1 MPLLK
6 LALRNLFGA
15 GLRTGLNVFVLSVS
29 FVIIIGCQGLYKGM
43 SEQMLR
49 AVTASYYGG
58 GQYWHTGYD
67 PFDTLTLD
75 DAHGRLP
82 DALQEMAGAGLA
94 VPALKRQAT
103 LYTQNRVINI
113 TLNGIKTDQTIID
126 IPTVKLRGGG
136 RAIPAIIGDAMAKSA
151 GLKKGGTAVLRWR
164 DARGTYDA
172 DEIEIVETL
181 NTNVNA
187 IDQGQV
193 WIPLDRLQKMTNLH
207 GEATLVITAVDS
219 ARPRLDPSAE
229 KDWQF
234 KDQYFLTADERSMM
248 TAQYIEGGVLYAVFL
263 FLAMLGIFDTQILA
277 IYHRIKEMGT
287 MLALGIT
294 KANLIWIFTLEGT
307 LYAVLAAVLAFIY
320 GTPLLIWF
328 ARVGFALGD
337 SYAQLGLTL
346 GSVLYPIYTPSIV
359 LGTAAFIIALT
370 ALISYLPC
378 RRIAK
383 LTPTDALRGK
393 IV

>member
-1 MPLLK
+1 MPVFK

-15 GLRTGLNVFVLSVS
+15 GLRAWLNVFILSVS
-29 FVIIIGCQGLYKGM
+29 FVLIIGCQGLYKGM

-49 AVTASYYGG
+49 AGLDSYYGG
-58 GQYWHTGYD
+58 GQYWHVNYD

-82 DALQEMAGAGLA
+82 DALQKMAASGQAA
-94 VPALKRQAT
+94 PVLKRQAT
-103 LYTQNRVINI
+103 LYPSNRVLNI
-113 TLNGIKTDQTIID
+113 TLNGIKIDQTAVD
-126 IPTVKLRGGG
+126 IPTKLLSKTSY
-136 RAIPAIIGDAMAKSA
+136 ALPAIIGDAMAKSA
-151 GLKKGGTAVLRWR
+151 GLREGDTAVLRWR
-164 DARGTYDA
+164 DARGAYDA
-172 DEIEIVETL
+172 DEIEIVAVL
-181 NTNVNA
+181 NTQINA

-193 WIPLDRLQKMTNLH
+193 WIALDRMQKMTGLPDA
-207 GEATLVITAVDS
+207 ATLVITAQDS
-219 ARPRLDPSAE
+219 ARPQLDSGAE

-234 KDQYFLTADERSMM
+234 KDQHFLTADERGMM
-248 TAQYIEGGVLYAVFL
+248 LSQYMEGGVMYAVFL

-277 IYHRIKEMGT
+277 IYRRVKEMGT

-294 KANLIWIFTLEGT
+294 KADLIWIFTLEGT
-307 LYAVLAAVLAFIY
+307 LYAVLAAVLAFLY

-328 ARVGFALGD
+328 ARVGFTLGD
-337 SYAQLGLTL
+337 SYDQMGFALGN
-346 GSVLYPIYTPSIV
+346 VLYPVYTPGIV

-370 ALISYLPC
+370 ALVSYLPC

-393 IV
+393 IT